1 MVNQITV
8 APTRQNRISKSSFCP
23 ILNKILALQEQFQN
37 LPYKQPAREFLP
49 VRKFGTLSVA
59 PDLATT
65 RRQGCLY
72 EKVVAMINKPNQG
85 QTLSR
90 LSNKHCQVCI
100 PQRLGS
106 LPSFFQFEFDS
117 IDTTGVHFS
126 VNSS

>member
-1 MVNQITV
+1 M
-8 APTRQNRISKSSFCP
+8 ISKSSRCP

-37 LPYKQPAREFLP
+37 LPYKQPARKFLP

-106 LPSFFQFEFDS
+106 LPSSSSSS
-117 IDTTGVHFS
+117 IPLTLY
-126 VNSS
+126 SSYRSILFCKLFLKNV